1 MTLLGWESRHMR
13 KKKTSRA
20 RQLPFDLGVFYDN
33 NEHSTCSR

>member
-13 KKKTSRA
+13 NKTSRA